1 MATPAISPSPSIQ
14 SAAAGLKL
22 DDLLHVLLTELTNQD
37 PLKPVDNKDFI
48 AQIAQFASLDSSQQ
62 LNQNVQQLLTLQA
75 ISQTVGLIGK
85 TVSATTD
92 TGAVINGQ
100 VTALSLT
107 SGVPRMDITT
117 GDGVVHTGIAIG
129 QLQTVRNN

>member
-1 MATPAISPSPSIQ
+1 MATSAIGSTANLA
-14 SAAAGLKL
+14 SAASGLKL
-22 DDLLHVLLTELTNQD
+22 DDLLRVLLTELTNQD

-117 GDGVVHTGIAIG
+117 G
-129 QLQTVRNN
+129 